1 MREMGMLTG
10 CVTGLVTPVGN
21 CLILLETCEVSCG
34 TCSELSHQ
42 EIGEWEHLSTG
53 SFPPWLKV
61 ALGVA
66 DQSVARAHPEAAEKT
81 LRKRDGELQVE

>member
-1 MREMGMLTG
+1 M
-10 CVTGLVTPVGN
+10 CYWVGYA
-21 CLILLETCEVSCG
+21 CGKLLDPAGDLSCR

-42 EIGEWEHLSTG
+42 ETGEWEHLSTG